1 MIIQHST
8 HRKSAG
14 FTLIELM
21 VTVSLAA
28 ILASLALPIFVSFRR
43 NSELSTITNN
53 FIAALNS
60 ARSEAMKRNMNAMII
75 PKGNGSDWSKGWIVF
90 VDVNRNNQYNSS
102 DIVVMQQEAPPGYVS
117 FTGNG
122 TASET
127 PTSYVMYD
135 ASGFSKKI
143 DGAFGANT
151 LQVSRNDIDST
162 DFSQIRRIKIA
173 ATGRVRVCT
182 PKSESDDACKAN
194 ADNT

>member
-1 MIIQHST
+1 MIMPNST
-8 HRKSAG
+8 CQRSTG
-14 FTLIELM
+14 FTLVELM
-21 VTVSLAA
+21 VTVSLVA
-28 ILASLALPIFVSFRR
+28 ILASLASPSFVSFRR

-102 DIVVMQQEAPPGYVS
+102 DIVVMQQDPPPGYIT

-122 TASET
+122 TASVT

-151 LQVSRNDIDST
+151 LEVSRNDIDST
-162 DFSQIRRIKIA
+162 DLSQIRRIKIA
-173 ATGRVRVCT
+173 STGRVRVCT
-182 PKSESDDACKAN
+182 PKSDSDDACKAN